1 MRLRIRNVLCLIP
14 LTFLLSGCFQQAG
27 TALEPIDNSSLPNLP
42 QDTPVLSTSPTPGI
56 QSIPASPTPGVA
68 ITIISPTRPLPA
80 TSTPLPLDDT
90 TPIGEAQAE
99 STPTE
104 AFVTPF
110 SPLGPVTP
118 SVPTLVPDSTQPVA
132 TPSGLITPTALGN
145 PDAASTCTHT
155 IQPGENLY
163 RIALKYEVTLQ
174 ALRDANPQVSGD
186 LIQPGEVLNIPNC
199 VPEGSSPAQAATSIP
214 AVSTAAPTAEA
225 PAGPAVGG
233 TTYIV
238 KTGDT
243 LYTIAIRFGVTIND
257 IVAAN
262 NLTNP
267 NRLTI
272 GQELIIPPP
281 GG

>member
-1 MRLRIRNVLCLIP
+1 MRLRIRIGLCLIP
-14 LTFLLSGCFQQAG
+14 LAFLLSGCFQQAG

-68 ITIISPTRPLPA
+68 ITIISPTRALPA
-80 TSTPLPLDDT
+80 TSTPVSFDAT
-90 TPIGEAQAE
+90 TPIGGAQGDT
-99 STPTE
+99 TPTE

-118 SVPTLVPDSTQPVA
+118 VVPTLVPDSTQPVA

-145 PDAASTCTHT
+145 PDAASSCAHT

-174 ALRDANPQVSGD
+174 ALRNANPQVSGD
-186 LIQPGEVLNIPNC
+186 LIQPGEVLNIPDC
-199 VPEGSSPAQAATSIP
+199 VPEGGAQAATPIP
-214 AVSTAAPTAEA
+214 AGPVTAAPTAEA
-225 PAGPAVGG
+225 PAGPAAGG
-233 TTYIV
+233 TTYVV

-257 IVAAN
+257 IVEAN

-267 NRLTI
+267 NRLAI

>member
-1 MRLRIRNVLCLIP
+1 MRLRIRIGLGLIP
-14 LTFLLSGCFQQAG
+14 LAFLLSGCFQQAG
-27 TALEPIDNSSLPNLP
+27 TALEAIDNTSLQEIP
-42 QDTPVLSTSPTPGI
+42 QDTPVLSISPTPGI

-80 TSTPLPLDDT
+80 TSTPIPLDNASSGGGAQ
-90 TPIGEAQAE
+90 GET
-99 STPTE
+99 TPTE
-104 AFVTPF
+104 PFVTPF

-118 SVPTLVPDSTQPVA
+118 IVPTLVPEITQPVA

-145 PDAASTCTHT
+145 PDAASSCTHT

-163 RIALKYEVTLQ
+163 RIALKYEVSLQ
-174 ALRDANPQVSGD
+174 ALRAANPQVSGD
-186 LIQPGEVLNIPNC
+186 LIQPGQVLNIPDC
-199 VPEGSSPAQAATSIP
+199 VPEGAGVQAATPIP
-214 AVSTAAPTAEA
+214 VLSTSAPTAEA
-225 PAGPAVGG
+225 PISPSASG

-238 KTGDT
+238 KSGDT

-257 IVAAN
+257 IVRAN

-267 NRLTI
+267 NRLAV